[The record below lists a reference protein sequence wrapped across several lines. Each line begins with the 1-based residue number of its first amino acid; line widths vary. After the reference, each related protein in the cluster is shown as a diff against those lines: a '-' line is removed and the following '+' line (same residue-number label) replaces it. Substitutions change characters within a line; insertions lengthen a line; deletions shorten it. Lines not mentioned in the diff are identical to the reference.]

1 MTTFIL
7 RAASFGRFS
16 ATADGMENSTA
27 TSASG
32 ADGMPG
38 AADVVRVVEPPDDLE
53 PVVGREALDE
63 LPHSSVAD
71 QET

>member
-1 MTTFIL
+1 MTTFIF

-32 ADGMPG
+32 ADGIPTPPMLFVSSRRPTTSKPYSG
-38 AADVVRVVEPPDDLE
+38 ASFSTSFPIRP
-53 PVVGREALDE
+53 
-63 LPHSSVAD
+63 
-71 QET
+71 